1 MAEEK
6 LNENDKHWLGIINAC
21 YDSGLTVKQWCRDHK
36 IANST
41 FYFQLKRLRNKACE
55 LPAYTVRNQA
65 VSYHQDVVAIKVD
78 DDLPIAQEK
87 ADSAYFNDTGS
98 FNSAIRIFTESGLR
112 LDISNNA
119 SAELISNTL
128 LALRSC

>member
-1 MAEEK
+1 MTEEK
-6 LNENDKHWLGIINAC
+6 LNENDKRWLGIINAC

>member
-1 MAEEK
+1 MAEEN
-6 LNENDKHWLGIINAC
+6 LNEKDKRWLGIINAC
-21 YDSGLTVKQWCRDHK
+21 YDSGLTVNQWCRDHK

-41 FYFQLKRLRNKACE
+41 FYYQLKRLRNKACE
-55 LPAYTVRNQA
+55 LPAHTVNNQA
-65 VSYHQDVVAIKVD
+65 VSCHQDVVAIKVD

-87 ADSAYFNDTGS
+87 ADSTYFNDTGN
-98 FNSAIRIFTESGLR
+98 FNSAIRVLTESGLR